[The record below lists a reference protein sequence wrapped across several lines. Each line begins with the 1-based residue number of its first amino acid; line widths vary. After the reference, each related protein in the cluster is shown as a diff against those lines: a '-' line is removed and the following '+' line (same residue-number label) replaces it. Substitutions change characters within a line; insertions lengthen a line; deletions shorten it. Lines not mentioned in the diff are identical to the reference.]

1 MSRYRL
7 RTLLILLALAILVV
21 SAGAYVGGYF
31 LLSNAVEIVVVR
43 EWRSRY
49 FASEWQVRIFQPAA
63 KVESLFCGKDVRLS
77 APRMPAVPLSTAPST
92 PSTRPPANNRP

>member
-1 MSRYRL
+1 MQYRL

-77 APRMPAVPLSTAPST
+77 APREPDGPAAT
-92 PSTRPPANNRP
+92 PSTTKPTNR